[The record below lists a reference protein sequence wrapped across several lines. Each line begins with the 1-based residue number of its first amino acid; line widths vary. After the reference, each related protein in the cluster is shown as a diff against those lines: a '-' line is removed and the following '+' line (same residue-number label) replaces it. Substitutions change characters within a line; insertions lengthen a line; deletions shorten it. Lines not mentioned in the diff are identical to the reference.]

1 MSQNDTDLM
10 NDREL
15 LQQSQNQTTDI
26 IQQSELADAMSST
39 QQQSVTK
46 GDATCMCCQQ
56 STKNG

>member
-46 GDATCMCCQQ
+46 GDATCMCC
-56 STKNG
+56 